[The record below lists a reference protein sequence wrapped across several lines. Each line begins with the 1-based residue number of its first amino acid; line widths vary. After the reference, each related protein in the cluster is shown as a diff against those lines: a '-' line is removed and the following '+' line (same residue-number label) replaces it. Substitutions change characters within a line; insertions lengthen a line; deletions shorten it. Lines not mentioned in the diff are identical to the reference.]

1 MSVIRQ
7 FALRFREF
15 ASIDPVNGIVRD
27 VAVITVGPA
36 LGHGVEVDA
45 TTLAQVKACAE
56 TYANGLKVKMTHEG
70 DAGDIVGR
78 LTNFRVEGD
87 QLLADLH
94 LLKTSPHRAYIL
106 ELAETIPDT
115 FGLSIAFS
123 GPVEEVEEKR
133 FARCTEIYS
142 ADLVSEPAANPTGL
156 FDVGPFVK
164 VGDDPALTTQP
175 KHKPTQFEMNPED
188 IKKVI
193 DEALAPFSARLQKL
207 EEGMQPAVVPEEKK
221 PEVEVEMS
229 AKLKETAELA
239 AKAALVEFTKQYG
252 APVIAP
258 SAEVKAP
265 AKQEVKAFEQ
275 LVKEHPEYSTNKFK
289 AVNETVSKFRK
300 EHADYVNRVKNGS
313 DVQLF

>member
-94 LLKTSPHRAYIL
+94 LLKNSPHRAYIL

-142 ADLVSEPAANPTGL
+142 ADLVSEPAANPSGL

-207 EEGMQPAVVPEEKK
+207 EEGMQPAIVPEEEK
-221 PEVEVEMS
+221 EVEVEMS

-275 LVKEHPEYSTNKFK
+275 LVRDHAEYSSNKPKAIRETIAKHPEAHREYNS
-289 AVNETVSKFRK
+289 
-300 EHADYVNRVKNGS
+300 RVREGRE
-313 DVQLF
+313 VVLF